1 MPQPDRVFDGDQLRA
16 ELWVPNAPVLTS
28 PATTL
33 YVTFRQRI
41 PDPGSF
47 SDDAPV
53 RRALNQGLAHL
64 RIQSRWNDW
73 FLNSETQALEVSL
86 AALRPR
92 FACAL
97 ALGYSMGGYGAM
109 RLSRALDLDR
119 VILVS
124 PQFTL
129 DRAILPDEKRYPEAK
144 DFDAS
149 LGSLAHHGKHDLAG
163 IVVFD
168 PFRPLDRMHA
178 ALITGAM
185 PAIARA
191 PLPFGGH
198 PATSALGERG
208 GFRLLQAISL
218 TPNGT
223 AAQVVHLHRSLR
235 SDSPRYWINRAEGC
249 RKAGKA
255 SAADTAA
262 ARAAALSP

>member
-1 MPQPDRVFDGDQLRA
+1 MPQPDRVFDGDHLRA
-16 ELWVPNAPVLTS
+16 ELWLSKA

-33 YVTFRQRI
+33 YVTFRQRV

-73 FLNSETQALEVSL
+73 FLNAETPALEAAL
-86 AALRPR
+86 ADLRPR
-92 FACAL
+92 FATAL

-109 RLSRALDLDR
+109 RLARSLNLDQ

-129 DRAILPDEKRYPEAK
+129 DRAILPAEKRYPEGK
-144 DFDAS
+144 DFDTR
-149 LGSLAHHGKHDLAG
+149 LGNLALHGKPNLAG

-178 ALITGAM
+178 ALITRAM

-198 PATSALGERG
+198 PATNALGERG
-208 GFRLLQAISL
+208 GFRTIQGISL
-218 TPNGT
+218 APN
-223 AAQVVHLHRSLR
+223 ASASDVVRLHRSLR
-235 SDSPRYWINRAEGC
+235 SESPRYWINRAEAC
-249 RKAGKA
+249 RKAGRA
-255 SAADTAA
+255 TAAETAA
-262 ARAAALSP
+262 ARAAALTP